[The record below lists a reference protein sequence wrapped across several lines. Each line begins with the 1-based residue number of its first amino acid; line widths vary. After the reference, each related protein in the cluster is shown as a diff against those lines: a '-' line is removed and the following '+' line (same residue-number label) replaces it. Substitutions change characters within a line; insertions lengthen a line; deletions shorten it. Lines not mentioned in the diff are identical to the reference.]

1 MLHRKFAVIKL
12 WPELKTAEDECIAR
26 IKLAAADLGLECIQV
41 DSFARLTAPPHTQ
54 LTAQDVD
61 FVLSLHFETPKCY
74 DIFSFVA
81 LWNPLQFYYE
91 WGYRRCTSHLLTHDD
106 FLSCS
111 SPWADDHVLRS
122 ISRDPARDKPLFHL
136 YHSLGKTLFPP
147 TTGEGRVF
155 YAGINWERVSGKKGR
170 HGELLRLLDAGD
182 FIRIFGPRKFQGVDV
197 WAGYLNYAGA
207 LAFDGLSVVREINRA
222 GIGLA
227 LSSDAHTQSE
237 LMSNRL
243 FESIAAGAVTICDE
257 NPFARR
263 FFGDSL
269 LYIDCSL
276 PPEETFHQVTAHI
289 HWIRAN
295 PDKALRLAADAQEI
309 FRREFTLSHC
319 LDKIYA
325 GLSRRKEQL
334 DALSRP
340 RAGAGAIDVL
350 LLMPEFSPAVLEG
363 HIESCLA
370 QRGVTIRPILLMS
383 RRDSALFGDRV
394 RARLSQLEIPI
405 RVECAP
411 FFDCHPDGSVR
422 LRRRIGQVLSAS
434 IEGLVE
440 SEFFSF
446 VGPHERLFSNHFSSL
461 LNALERDV
469 SAAVAASNLI
479 YKHHTEGRDQAVLQD
494 TLRLEDSAP
503 RAPTGYG
510 RFLFRRAA
518 VDGDVH
524 AALRYLDTL
533 AMHALVLPQEVV
545 QSRRA
550 TVLLDVQNRFNL
562 DFRLANPAEEREI
575 LLDYAPQLAAKRV
588 YTDPIAAFEQLDA
601 GAKTKMAVALAH
613 SVPFPELV
621 KKLGFGAYRWWLKKR
636 HS

>member
-12 WPELKTAEDECIAR
+12 WPALKTAEDECIAR
-26 IKLAAADLGLECIQV
+26 LKLAAADLGLECIQV

-111 SPWADDHVLRS
+111 SPWADDHVIRS
-122 ISRDPARDKPLFHL
+122 IAQDPARDKPRFHL

-155 YAGINWERVSGKKGR
+155 YTGINWERVSGKRGR
-170 HGELLRLLDAGD
+170 HGELLQLLDAGD

-197 WAGYLNYAGA
+197 WAGYRSYAGS
-207 LAFDGLSVVREINRA
+207 LPFDGLSVVREINRA
-222 GIGLA
+222 GICLA

-269 LYIDCSL
+269 LYIDCTL
-276 PPEETFHQVTAHI
+276 PPEDTFHQVTAHI

-309 FRREFTLSHC
+309 FRKEFTLSHC
-319 LDKIYA
+319 LDEIYA
-325 GLSRRKEQL
+325 GLSRRKEHL

-340 RAGAGAIDVL
+340 RPDAGAIDVL
-350 LLMPEFSPAVLEG
+350 LLMPEFSPSVLEG

-370 QRGVTIRPILLMS
+370 QRNVTIRPILLMS

-394 RARLSQLEIPI
+394 RARLSQLEIPT

-411 FFDCHPDGSVR
+411 FFDCYPDGSVR
-422 LRRRIGQVLSAS
+422 LRRRIGETLSAS
-434 IEGLVE
+434 IESLVE
-440 SEFFSF
+440 SDFFSF

-461 LNALERDV
+461 LNALGRDV
-469 SAAVAASNLI
+469 SAAVAASNVI
-479 YKHHTEGRDQAVLQD
+479 YKHNVDGRDHAVL
-494 TLRLEDSAP
+494 REAVCLEDSP
-503 RAPTGYG
+503 PSVPTGYG
-510 RFLFRRAA
+510 RFLFRSAA
-518 VDGDVH
+518 VDRNIH
-524 AALRYLDTL
+524 AALRYLDAL
-533 AMHALVLPQEVV
+533 AMHALVLPHEVV
-545 QSRRA
+545 QSGRA
-550 TVLLDVQNRFNL
+550 TVLLDLQNRFNVE
-562 DFRLANPAEEREI
+562 FRHAKPTEEREI
-575 LLDYAPQLAAKRV
+575 LLDYAPQLAAKSV
-588 YTDPIAAFEQLDA
+588 YTDPITAFEQLDA
-601 GAKTKMAVALAH
+601 RAKTKMAVELAH
-613 SVPFPELV
+613 SVPFPEPV
-621 KKLGFGAYRWWLKKR
+621 KKLGFGVYRWWLR
-636 HS
+636 RRR